1 VSGFQTFA
9 TIGNTNTTYYSAT
22 DASGN
27 WEVGLGTY
35 STTGPTLTRTTVYAS
50 SNSGS
55 AVTFSGTVNIFVTY
69 PSGRSVNLDSS
80 GNVSALGTIASG
92 TWQGTTVG
100 VAYGGTGVT
109 ASSGANSVVLR
120 DANQN
125 ITVNRLNQGLQTIT
139 AAGGTTTLTAAS
151 QFNQAVVGTGGQTFK
166 LPDATTLSDTTAFQF
181 NNNATGTLTITDYAN
196 ATVGTIAAGGAAGI
210 ALLSNA
216 TVGGTW
222 DVHAYIP
229 ENVTWGT
236 NALALGS
243 TVISGGTWQGG
254 TIQSGYGGTG
264 LTTFSAANY
273 ALYST
278 SASALTA
285 GTLPV
290 VAGGTGQTSYTDGQ
304 LLIGSTSGNTLAK
317 ATLTA
322 GTGVS
327 VTNGSG
333 AITIANS
340 GVTSITGT
348 ANQITASAST
358 GSVTLSTPQSIGT
371 SSSVQFGSLGVGTAA
386 SGTTGEIRATNNV
399 TAYYSDDRLKTRLGK
414 IENALDKLCS
424 LEGFFYEANEVAQA
438 LGYEVKREVGVSA
451 QQVQAVMP
459 EIVAPAPIDD
469 KYLTVRYERAL
480 PLVVEA
486 IKELRA
492 EVQALKGQF
501 SLAAP
506 EKR

>member
-1 VSGFQTFA
+1 
-9 TIGNTNTTYYSAT
+9 
-22 DASGN
+22 
-27 WEVGLGTY
+27 
-35 STTGPTLTRTTVYAS
+35 
-50 SNSGS
+50 
-55 AVTFSGTVNIFVTY
+55 
-69 PSGRSVNLDSS
+69 
-80 GNVSALGTIASG
+80 
-92 TWQGTTVG
+92 
-100 VAYGGTGVT
+100 
-109 ASSGANSVVLR
+109 
-120 DANQN
+120 
-125 ITVNRLNQGLQTIT
+125 
-139 AAGGTTTLTAAS
+139 
-151 QFNQAVVGTGGQTFK
+151 
-166 LPDATTLSDTTAFQF
+166 
-181 NNNATGTLTITDYAN
+181 
-196 ATVGTIAAGGAAGI
+196 
-210 ALLSNA
+210 
-216 TVGGTW
+216 
-222 DVHAYIP
+222 
-229 ENVTWGT
+229 
-236 NALALGS
+236 
-243 TVISGGTWQGG
+243 
-254 TIQSGYGGTG
+254 
-264 LTTFSAANY
+264 
-273 ALYST
+273 
-278 SASALTA
+278 
-285 GTLPV
+285 V